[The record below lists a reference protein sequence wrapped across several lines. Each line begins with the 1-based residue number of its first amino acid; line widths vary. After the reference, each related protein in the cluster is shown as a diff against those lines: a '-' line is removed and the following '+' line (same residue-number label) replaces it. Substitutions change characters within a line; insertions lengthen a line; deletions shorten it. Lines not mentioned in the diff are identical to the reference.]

1 MPLNGHNPHSFVI
14 MDNCAIHH
22 IQEIATMIE
31 DVGSLVH
38 YPYSPDF
45 NPIDSAF
52 LKVKLELQSE
62 LERPNTMEILLL
74 QAFTSLTP
82 HNCRNWVHETGIYIY
97 K

>member
-1 MPLNGHNPHSFVI
+1 MSVEGLLDVKIINETRFYDFVQKYVLPHLMPLNGHNPHSFVI

-52 LKVKLELQSE
+52 LKVEL
-62 LERPNTMEILLL
+62 
-74 QAFTSLTP
+74 
-82 HNCRNWVHETGIYIY
+82 
-97 K
+97 